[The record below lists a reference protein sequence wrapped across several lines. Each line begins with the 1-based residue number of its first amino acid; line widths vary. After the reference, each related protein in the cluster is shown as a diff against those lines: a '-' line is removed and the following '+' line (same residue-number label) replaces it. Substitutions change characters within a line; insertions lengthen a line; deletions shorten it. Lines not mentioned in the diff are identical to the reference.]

1 MNPYEPSKPQR
12 KIARTL
18 IDSGLMKEYQNGIM
32 MIDEIIRDWK
42 NDKLDNREAYH
53 KIYKKLD
60 RFDNHISNRYD
71 NLSSSK
77 YMFVLAHQLS
87 EGLIS
92 VDDLDE
98 LDEQYRAAVLFLATK
113 RD

>member
-1 MNPYEPSKPQR
+1 MNPYELSKPQK

-18 IDSGLMKEYQNGIM
+18 IDSGLMKEYHNGIM
-32 MIDEIIRDWK
+32 MIDEIIREWK
-42 NDKLDNREAYH
+42 NNKLNNREAYL

-60 RFDNHISNRYD
+60 RFDDHISNRYN

-77 YMFVLAHQLS
+77 YMFILAHQLS
-87 EGLIS
+87 EGLIT

-98 LDEQYRAAVLFLATK
+98 LDEKFRAAVLFLATK